1 MLARLPAL
9 FRELASKRL
18 FLPGMGAKQGDPDD
32 RHRSS
37 SVRLAPAP
45 TAAGEPTRPARRV
58 GRGLKSA

>member
-1 MLARLPAL
+1 
-9 FRELASKRL
+9 
-18 FLPGMGAKQGDPDD
+18 MGAKQGDPDD